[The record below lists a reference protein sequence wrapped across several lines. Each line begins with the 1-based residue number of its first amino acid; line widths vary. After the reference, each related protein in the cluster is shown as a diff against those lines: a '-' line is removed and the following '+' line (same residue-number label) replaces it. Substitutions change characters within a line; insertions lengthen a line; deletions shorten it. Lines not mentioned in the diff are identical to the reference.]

1 MMNLKLTEY
10 IRRIFFS
17 LAVTQTAWT
26 KLFEYSQQLYGRYSK
41 PLEARAGTK
50 IFFYLR
56 DKGQEEGYNQQ
67 SFRREGSARRS
78 NPLPFYAPV
87 LIACEQALLF
97 GQAKRASLA
106 RSRETHFTRPNR
118 RACSQATVMTEKVP
132 LSCTF
137 Y

>member
-10 IRRIFFS
+10 IRKIFFS

-26 KLFEYSQQLYGRYSK
+26 KLSEYCQQLYGRYSK
-41 PLEARAGTK
+41 PLETRAGTK

-67 SFRREGSARRS
+67 SFRWGGSAPKS

-97 GQAKRASLA
+97 GQVKRASLA
-106 RSRETHFTRPNR
+106 ET
-118 RACSQATVMTEKVP
+118 VP